1 MGRNVNEVLNDVGL
15 GPYHFVQLLLIGGVM
30 ISDGAEILVSS
41 SLLTALKSIWDLT
54 PMVRGLMMSTIFVG
68 VFIGGLI
75 GGQIG
80 DVYGRRKA
88 ILISYCGIVC
98 FGLATAAAQGPI
110 SMLILRFFFGAAFG
124 CGMGPGVAMQ
134 VETAPTNWRSHIINL
149 GGLWFT
155 IGEVYTSVLL
165 IMFMPDLTDNDGTHW
180 RWVTLLSMVPGFL
193 LFPFTYFLLQ
203 ESPHFLVAQG
213 RREEAV
219 HALHY
224 IATMNHQVDKLEGL
238 DGTDP
243 DQRLHIPTGG
253 EAAAALE
260 DTEEGEQ
267 GASASLLE
275 SAGSSKDTRRTS
287 TSSTQSARSID
298 LALQEERAVKKVTMK
313 ESLGLLF
320 SPDYRSIVIG
330 GAYLCFL
337 ANFLFYGFTYAL
349 PQIFA
354 KIGKDLEPAVQVLI
368 ISICDLPGVLLAFF
382 LLYAK
387 TIGHRDGLAILAG
400 CAAVLSLTLI
410 SIDHG
415 EEGLYIGLPS
425 AYLVKYVSSAFF
437 TLSYVYLSEV
447 FPSKIRASGL
457 SLCIA
462 FGRVGSILSPIIVE
476 SLHIKGFKWGE
487 HSPFMILTS
496 MLALLGIVMI
506 KGCLYFELKNQALQ
520 DSAPP
525 RGESAASSSKDERR
539 NSKTPVDPETPAPA
553 G

>member
-1 MGRNVNEVLNDVGL
+1 VSEVLNDVGL
-15 GPYHFVQLLLIGGVM
+15 GPYHFVQFLLTGGVM

-54 PMVRGLMMSTIFVG
+54 PMFRGLMMSIIFIG

-75 GGQIG
+75 GGQIA
-80 DVYGRRKA
+80 DIYGRRRA
-88 ILISYCGIVC
+88 LLVSYSGIVI
-98 FGLATAAAQGPI
+98 FGIATAAAQGPI

-124 CGMGPGVAMQ
+124 FGMGPGVAMQ
-134 VETAPTNWRSHIINL
+134 VETAPSTWRSHIVNL

-165 IMFMPDLTDNDGTHW
+165 VMFMPNLTDPDGTHW
-180 RWVTLLSMVPGFL
+180 RWVTLLSIVPGL
-193 LFPFTYFLLQ
+193 MLFPFTYFLLQ
-203 ESPHFLVAQG
+203 ESPHFLVSQG

-224 IATMNHQVDKLEGL
+224 IATMNHQADKVEGL
-238 DGTDP
+238 NGTDE

-253 EAAAALE
+253 NAGVELR
-260 DTEEGEQ
+260 DEQ
-267 GASASLLE
+267 AASASLLE
-275 SAGSSKDTRRTS
+275 SASASSSKDARRVS
-287 TSSTQSARSID
+287 TSSTQSARSIEVG
-298 LALQEERAVKKVTMK
+298 LQEERAIEKITIK
-313 ESLGLLF
+313 ESFQLLF
-320 SPDYRSIVIG
+320 SYDYRLIVLG

-337 ANFLFYGFTYAL
+337 SNFLFYGLTYAL

-354 KIGKDLEPAVQVLI
+354 KIAKELDPAVQVLI

-382 LLYAK
+382 LLYSK

-415 EEGLYIGLPS
+415 EQGLYLGLPS

-437 TLSYVYLSEV
+437 TLAYIYLSEV

-462 FGRVGSILSPIIVE
+462 FGRVGSMLAPLIVE
-476 SLHIKGFKWGE
+476 SLHIKGFILGE
-487 HSPFMILTS
+487 HAPFMLTTS
-496 MLALLGIVMI
+496 VFALVGIVMI
-506 KGCLYFELKNQALQ
+506 KGCLHFERKNELLS
-520 DSAPP
+520 DSTPA
-525 RGESAASSSKDERR
+525 RGSVSSSSKDERR
-539 NSKTPVDPETPAPA
+539 NSKTPVDLEHPAPA